1 MQHIYLR
8 MLIKTDMKDKTNH
21 AGVSRLYSATFLE
34 RRYRYSQRD
43 LKKKSVIILEALIK
57 SKPPLCKG

>member
-1 MQHIYLR
+1 MQHIYLI

-34 RRYRYSQRD
+34 RRYRYSPRD
-43 LKKKSVIILEALIK
+43 LKKKVKLFSRL
-57 SKPPLCKG
+57 

>member
-21 AGVSRLYSATFLE
+21 AGVNRLYSATFLE

-43 LKKKSVIILEALIK
+43 LKKM
-57 SKPPLCKG
+57 CNYFN

>member
-21 AGVSRLYSATFLE
+21 AGVSRLYSATFFGKAI
-34 RRYRYSQRD
+34 S
-43 LKKKSVIILEALIK
+43 IFPA
-57 SKPPLCKG
+57 